1 MKSETKYIIV
11 FTVLVA
17 LFFAF
22 IVVAF
27 RLAYREQPAPKK
39 VNEYRIDGSEAL
51 PEEVPESLQIPKLH
65 E

>member
-1 MKSETKYIIV
+1 MKKYIIV

-17 LFFAF
+17 LLFAF
-22 IVVAF
+22 IVIAF
-27 RLAYREQPAPKK
+27 RLAYRGQPAPKT